1 MPQLKSRDELLNRI
15 NKRKRHFVRKRKYA
29 KAFDDADMPDMAQAL
44 RDCEETQILVGCQ
57 HCGKSWYV
65 TNRCRKRVCPLCS
78 YRVAK
83 ERANFLKA
91 MSAHMK
97 FPKFLTLTMPLWQD
111 VPQDGIK
118 FLRECFS
125 KLRRHKLFEKVVGG
139 AYQIEVKI
147 KDTGYHI
154 HMHIMMDCPY
164 LPYQQ
169 VFSAWKKLV
178 GHECPQIFIEAMKTE
193 KAKEYVCKYA
203 SKASDFDS
211 SPDVVVE
218 WHKAVKG
225 QRLFTTFG
233 KWYNAKIEDLD
244 AEFEVF
250 KPVAECPFCKEIG
263 TSFLVRDGPFVFG
276 NENWEVMRVSF
287 CAEGDEIKIIPEIK
301 NAIDH
306 ACLDPN
312 LELDLVEN

>member
-29 KAFDDADMPDMAQAL
+29 KAFDDADMPDMTQAL

-118 FLRECFS
+118 FLR
-125 KLRRHKLFEKVVGG
+125 
-139 AYQIEVKI
+139 
-147 KDTGYHI
+147 
-154 HMHIMMDCPY
+154 
-164 LPYQQ
+164 
-169 VFSAWKKLV
+169 
-178 GHECPQIFIEAMKTE
+178 
-193 KAKEYVCKYA
+193 
-203 SKASDFDS
+203 
-211 SPDVVVE
+211 
-218 WHKAVKG
+218 
-225 QRLFTTFG
+225 
-233 KWYNAKIEDLD
+233 
-244 AEFEVF
+244 
-250 KPVAECPFCKEIG
+250 
-263 TSFLVRDGPFVFG
+263 
-276 NENWEVMRVSF
+276 
-287 CAEGDEIKIIPEIK
+287 
-301 NAIDH
+301 
-306 ACLDPN
+306 
-312 LELDLVEN
+312 